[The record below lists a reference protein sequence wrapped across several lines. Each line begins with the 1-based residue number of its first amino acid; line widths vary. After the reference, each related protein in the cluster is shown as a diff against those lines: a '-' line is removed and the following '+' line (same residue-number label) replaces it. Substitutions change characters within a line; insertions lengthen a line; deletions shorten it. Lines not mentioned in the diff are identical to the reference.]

1 MEDLN
6 SNTNNLFN
14 RESTKKVGKSF
25 KNTALLIK
33 FNSSVQE
40 WNKSHLQVQLKR
52 NVKEK
57 ERNLILSIKVMEID
71 MATVMNKSKK
81 INKEELKELQTEW
94 LKDLEV
100 LKSNTNSLYSKDLI
114 KKDGKS
120 WNNIALLII
129 FNLNAA
135 ENFKNRVLHLLLQ
148 APAQKKRNAEE
159 RTENLIPKEKD
170 MAIMDMVTSTGM
182 DMDMDTVMD
191 TVMDMVM
198 VINIIKKILI
208 LTEN

>member
-1 MEDLN
+1 MEVLKR
-6 SNTNNLFN
+6 NTNNLFN
-14 RESTKKVGKSF
+14 KESTKKVGKSF

-33 FNSSVQE
+33 FNLSVQE
-40 WNKSHLQVQLKR
+40 WNKNHLQVQLKR

-57 ERNLILSIKVMEID
+57 EKNLILSIKAMEID
-71 MATVMNKSKK
+71 MATVMKINKK
-81 INKEELKELQTEW
+81 INKGELKELQTEW

-100 LKSNTNSLYSKDLI
+100 LKSNTNSLCSKDLI

-129 FNLNAA
+129 FNLNAV
-135 ENFKNRVLHLLLQ
+135 ENFKNLVLHLLHQ

-159 RTENLIPKEKD
+159 RTESLILKVKD
-170 MAIMDMVTSTGM
+170 MGIMDMVTST
-182 DMDMDTVMD
+182 DMDMD

-198 VINIIKKILI
+198 VINIIKKIQI